1 MDWKPTATHS
11 LIGALMRI
19 SISRILVVLT
29 LVGVAC
35 ARATTATT
43 TTTSTT
49 STTSTTTS
57 PTSTTA
63 AQTQA
68 AASSS
73 LPAAR
78 TIIDRYVQAIG
89 GRDAVLRHKSIRSVG
104 SFEMPAA
111 GVKGNLTVVQVAP
124 NRMAMTMEV
133 PGMGQMLTGF
143 DGTTGWSVNPMQG
156 PRVLEG
162 KELDQLREESGPSAM
177 LRPADR
183 IRSVET
189 VELTTMNG
197 QPCYRVKVTS
207 ISGRESFDCYSTETG
222 LLVAMIQ
229 TQESP
234 MGAVQVT
241 SLFDEYKD
249 YGGLK
254 APTRVRLQMM
264 GQEQVLTIDR
274 VEFNHP
280 EDAKAIEVPEQVKP
294 LVKKP

>member
-1 MDWKPTATHS
+1 MRTPFSRLLTT
-11 LIGALMRI
+11 LALA
-19 SISRILVVLT
+19 
-29 LVGVAC
+29 GVAC
-35 ARATTATT
+35 ARATTTT
-43 TTTSTT
+43 PAAPI
-49 STTSTTTS
+49 
-57 PTSTTA
+57 PTSA
-63 AQTQA
+63 AQPQT
-68 AASSS
+68 ASTATS

-89 GRDAVLRHKSIRSVG
+89 GREAVLRHNSIRSVG

-124 NRMAMTMEV
+124 NRMAMRMEL
-133 PGMGQMLTGF
+133 PGMGQMVTGF

-162 KELDQLREESGPSAM
+162 KELDQLREDSGPAAM

-183 IRSVET
+183 IRSAET
-189 VELTTMNG
+189 IELTTMNG
-197 QPCYRVKVTS
+197 QPCYKVKITT
-207 ISGRESFDCYSTETG
+207 ISGRESFDCYGTQTG
-222 LLVAMIQ
+222 LLVGMTQ

-241 SLFDEYKD
+241 TLFDEYKEFS
-249 YGGLK
+249 GLK
-254 APTRVRLQMM
+254 AATKVRLQMM